1 MYDVTAEI
9 SGALVQHGQNNS
21 RIYLMDIKDAD
32 PATLIESL
40 HALALEQGYGK
51 IFAKIPT
58 SKADGFL
65 KAGYTVEAR
74 AYGLYGGVEKGLF
87 LGKFFQSERE
97 KEALQESYQQVLSL
111 AFEREEANI
120 STDLDDD
127 LTVKLCTRDDV
138 PKMVELYGKVFV
150 SYPFPIDNP
159 SFIRASLSKDT
170 LFAGL
175 EKQGELIALASSEC
189 DFSEGHLYAEMTDFA
204 TLPSFRKN
212 GYASKLLGFLEEQA
226 KLRGIKTSYTIA
238 RAISKGMNITFRK
251 AGYVYGG
258 RLKNNTDISGNIES
272 MNVWYKSLVD
282 EKEAEN

>member
-1 MYDVTAEI
+1 
-9 SGALVQHGQNNS
+9 
-21 RIYLMDIKDAD
+21 
-32 PATLIESL
+32 
-40 HALALEQGYGK
+40 
-51 IFAKIPT
+51 
-58 SKADGFL
+58 
-65 KAGYTVEAR
+65 
-74 AYGLYGGVEKGLF
+74 
-87 LGKFFQSERE
+87 
-97 KEALQESYQQVLSL
+97 
-111 AFEREEANI
+111 
-120 STDLDDD
+120 
-127 LTVKLCTRDDV
+127 
-138 PKMVELYGKVFV
+138 
-150 SYPFPIDNP
+150 FPIDNP